1 MSQVAVTAC
10 QQDSNRPAKRIK
22 LSHHRRGR
30 SSISILGSVS
40 NIGTTLAEFAS
51 RLFSPI
57 GPSIQQFE
65 SKPLGQLAI
74 HTPLEQPPWSSPISF
89 LTIMAEEHVNL
100 WEQLEGY
107 GDDAHVS
114 PHTWIGI
121 QSQSRGYSVFVPPR
135 GTDMLES
142 FLDMED
148 SNSESSDW
156 LATNPTT
163 GHSAFSDWDSDS
175 DTDAS
180 DLSDSIDER
189 PSPSTSSSSLPSP
202 SACVA
207 SAGHSFWD
215 EEPASGDEYW
225 DRQTARLCANY
236 IRDAFPDATSRGLVP
251 FEWFIAD
258 VLRATRGSVREDT
271 AFVALQFIKR
281 LSPVCPLGYFEDVF
295 FISFMLAD
303 KVESD
308 YNRSLKWWLNRYNGY
323 WSIGEL
329 GSMERRVLH
338 ALDWDLST
346 SLNCRSSYQKFLAEL
361 SSFASI

>member
-1 MSQVAVTAC
+1 MSQVAAITC
-10 QQDSNRPAKRIK
+10 QEGSNRPAKRIK

-40 NIGTTLAEFAS
+40 NIGTTLAGFAS
-51 RLFSPI
+51 RLFSPV
-57 GPSIQQFE
+57 GPPNGQFE
-65 SKPLGQLAI
+65 SKPLGPLTI
-74 HTPLEQPPWSSPISF
+74 HTPLEQPPWSSPISL

-100 WEQLEGY
+100 WEQLEGH
-107 GDDAHVS
+107 GVDVHVS
-114 PHTWIGI
+114 PHEWIGI
-121 QSQSRGYSVFVPPR
+121 QSQSRGYSVFIPPR
-135 GTDMLES
+135 GADTLVS

-148 SNSESSDW
+148 SSSEDSDR
-156 LATNPTT
+156 LTTSPTT

-175 DTDAS
+175 DTDDS
-180 DLSDSIDER
+180 DLLDSPNEQS
-189 PSPSTSSSSLPSP
+189 SPSTSSSSLPSP

-207 SAGHSFWD
+207 STGHSFWS
-215 EEPASGDEYW
+215 EEPTSGDEYW
-225 DRQTARLCANY
+225 DRQTARLCAKH
-236 IRDAFPDATSRGLVP
+236 IRDALPGATSRGLVP
-251 FEWFIAD
+251 LEWFIVD

-271 AFVALQFIKR
+271 AFVALQFIRR
-281 LSPVCPLGYFEDVF
+281 LSSACPLDYFEDVF

-308 YNRSLKWWLNRYNGY
+308 YNRSLKWWLNRYHGH
-323 WSIGEL
+323 WSISEL

-346 SLNCRSSYQKFLAEL
+346 SLNCRSSYQTFLAEL